1 MKKPILIIHFLLL
14 YLPSLLWCQVIIL
27 PEIGFSYLPFT
38 FTTAN
43 TSTISNKL
51 DYLVGISAR
60 MPIHHNFELSSRI
73 SFSDRHDIHWIDL
86 CTCPGYLGE
95 EFRHSDLNFD
105 VSILYTKDEKLNF
118 GLGPSAI
125 RKFAQWE
132 TWNDIYDDNIT
143 LLYHNK
149 FFFGLNSNVI
159 FVLQRVGFKI
169 TYIRI
174 ISNLGNYFSPTGQNR
189 FDMTVSYDL
198 LKKS

>member
-1 MKKPILIIHFLLL
+1 MKKSILVIHFILLC
-14 YLPSLLWCQVIIL
+14 LPSVLLCQVNIL
-27 PEIGFSYLPFT
+27 PEIGFSYVPFT

-43 TSTISNKL
+43 TSTTSHKV
-51 DYLVGISAR
+51 DYLIGITVLI
-60 MPIHHNFELSSRI
+60 PLHENFGFSSRI
-73 SFSDRHDIHWIDL
+73 SFSDRHDIHWRDL
-86 CTCPGYLGE
+86 CTCPGYQGE

-105 VSILYTKDEKLNF
+105 VFFLYTKYEKLNF

-132 TWNDIYDDNIT
+132 TWNDIYDDKNT

-174 ISNLGNYFSPTGQNR
+174 ISNLDAHFSPAGQNR
-189 FDMTVSYDL
+189 FDMTVSYNL
-198 LKKS
+198 MRKS